1 MDKRNERIKQPLPCS
16 KFLTGGGIALFC
28 LALTGAT
35 GTLYANEVVSDGQ
48 SVLAVQQNGDVTG
61 QIVDQK
67 GEPIIGANILVQGTS
82 TGTITDFNG
91 NFVLSNVPAGAT
103 LEISYIGYKTVT
115 VPVDGRES
123 YDVVLKEDSEMLG
136 EVVVTAMG
144 IERQSETLTYS
155 AQTVGGKDVNELK
168 SVNMINALQGKS
180 AGLTITPNSTG
191 AGGSSKI
198 QFRGS
203 KSISGSNRP
212 LVVVDGVPMMMDL
225 SSQQVDSN
233 YGGQRDG
240 GDAMSTI
247 NPDDIAS
254 ITLLKGASAAALYG
268 AVAANGAI
276 MITTKS
282 ASAGKVAVNFSSNTT
297 VETPMVLP
305 KFQNNYGI
313 SEGLYSW
320 GSKLNGEAPN
330 YAKEFYQVGVTT
342 NNSISLSGGTE
353 AIQAYFSYQNI
364 WSQGITPT
372 NDYMSHNF
380 SSKVGF
386 NPWKNLHIDFT
397 AKYTNQQIDNQP
409 SSGYLFN
416 PLTGVYLFPRGEDW
430 DGYKNNYEV
439 YDPERGVN
447 VQNWVNTQQENFNN
461 PYWVLN
467 RQKQEVDR
475 NRFEIGGN
483 VTWDITSD
491 WKIQG
496 RMKYERSDERWKHNL
511 YASSGGD
518 RYTMGR
524 MKDNRYFADQ
534 LYGDVLLSYN
544 HTWNDYSLSVT
555 AGSSFTKNTTSH
567 VDLWAEGQE
576 FTVTDGVVSG
586 NIYYPNIFNP
596 NNYYTNM
603 SFLQDGNWET
613 EKRINSVFAT
623 AQFGFREG
631 LFIDASVRNDWSS
644 TLAFTDSYSFA
655 YPSVGLS
662 LLLDKFVDMGP
673 NVDLFKVRASYSMVG
688 NDVPLYVTNRLYR
701 IGAQGVLTPPDEAPF
716 RTLKPEQT
724 TSIEAGFDG
733 TFFQNRFNVSLT
745 YYKTNTKNQYFTV
758 SAPFE
763 TGLRNRYVN
772 AGNVQNQGFE
782 ASLGWFQPFNDDFSW
797 QTDVNLSFNDNEIVE
812 LVDLLPDGLTLADFG
827 GAKII
832 LKEGGEYG
840 DLYVRHMMRDENG
853 VPMKNEDG
861 TPVISGD
868 SNDQLEYAGNMNSKW
883 MLSWNNTFRYKDFTL
898 SFLIDG
904 RIGGKVLSM
913 TEATLDGWG
922 VSERSGEARDNGGV
936 VHVDGQ
942 TFDAQQY
949 YTTVGST
956 SYNTPYD
963 NSQYVYSATNFRLRE
978 LSLGYTFRNLLGTG
992 KHLTLSL
999 IGRNL
1004 FFFYKDAPMD
1014 PDVSIGTGNGMQGI
1028 DIFSLPT
1035 SRSYGLNIKL
1045 NF

>member
-1 MDKRNERIKQPLPCS
+1 MEKRNERIRRSPRHPNL
-16 KFLTGGGIALFC
+16 LMGGSITLFC
-28 LALTGAT
+28 LALLGA
-35 GTLYANEVVSDGQ
+35 GNSLYANNAQSRVQ
-48 SVLAVQQNGDVTG
+48 SVLEVKQSDSIEGTV
-61 QIVDQK
+61 VDAK
-67 GEPIIGANILVQGTS
+67 GEPIIGANIVVVGTPN
-82 TGTITDFNG
+82 GTITDFNG
-91 NFVLSNVPAGAT
+91 NFVLTGVPAGAT
-103 LEISYIGYKTVT
+103 VEVSYIGYKTVT
-115 VPVDGRES
+115 FAVDGRDS
-123 YDVVLKEDSEMLG
+123 YSVKLQEDSEMLG

-212 LVVVDGVPMMMDL
+212 LVVVDGVPLMMDL
-225 SSQQVDSN
+225 TTQQVDSN

-282 ASAGKVAVNFSSNTT
+282 AASGKVSVNFSSNTT

-305 KFQNNYGI
+305 KFQNSYGM

-320 GSKLNGEAPN
+320 GSKLGSEAPN
-330 YAKEFYQVGVTT
+330 YAKDFYQVGVTT

-353 AIQAYFSYQNI
+353 KIQAYFSYQNV
-364 WSQGITPT
+364 WSRGITPE
-372 NDYMSHNF
+372 NDFMSHNF
-380 SSKVGF
+380 NSKVGF
-386 NPWKNLHIDFT
+386 NPWKNVHIDFT
-397 AKYTNQQIDNQP
+397 AKYTNQQVDNQP
-409 SSGYLFN
+409 AAGYLFN
-416 PLTGVYLFPRGEDW
+416 PLTGVYLFPRGENW
-430 DGYKNNYEV
+430 DGYKENYEV
-439 YDPERGVN
+439 WDESRGVS
-447 VQNWVNTQQENFNN
+447 VQNWVNNKQEQFGN
-461 PYWVLN
+461 PYWILN

-475 NRFEIGGN
+475 NRYEFGGN

-491 WKIQG
+491 WKVQG
-496 RMKYERSDERWKHNL
+496 RLKYERADERWKHNL
-511 YASSGGD
+511 HASSVAD
-518 RYTMGR
+518 RYPMGR
-524 MKDNRYFADQ
+524 MKDNRYFSDQ

-544 HTWNDYSLSVT
+544 HTWGDYSLSVT

-567 VDLWAEGQE
+567 VDLWAEGQK
-576 FTVTDGVVSG
+576 FTVNNGVVSG
-586 NIYYPNIFNP
+586 NVYYPNIFTP
-596 NNYYTNM
+596 NNYYANM
-603 SFLQDGNWET
+603 SSLSDGDWET
-613 EKRINSVFAT
+613 EKRLNSVFAT

-644 TLAFTDSYSFA
+644 TLAFTDKCSFA
-655 YPSVGLS
+655 YPSVGVS
-662 LLLDKFVDMGP
+662 LLLDKFVDMGS

-688 NDVPLYVTNRLYR
+688 NDVPVYITNRLYR
-701 IGAQGVLTPPDEAPF
+701 IGTQGTLTPPEEAPF
-716 RTLKPEQT
+716 KTMEPEQT

-745 YYKTNTKNQYFTV
+745 YYKTNTRNQYFVV
-758 SAPFE
+758 SSPFE

-797 QTDVNLSFNDNEIVE
+797 QTDVNLSFNDNKIVE
-812 LVDLLPDGLTLADFG
+812 LVDGLPNGLTLSDFG

-840 DLYVRHMMRDENG
+840 DLYVRHM
-853 VPMKNEDG
+853 VYEDG
-861 TPVISGD
+861 KPQITADGKPVISGD
-868 SNDQLEYAGNMNSKW
+868 PTADEEFYVGNMNSKW
-883 MLSWNNTFRYKDFTL
+883 NLSWNNTFRYKDFTL

-913 TEATLDGWG
+913 TEATMDGWG
-922 VSERSGEARDNGGV
+922 VSERTGEARDNGGTV
-936 VHVDGQ
+936 TVDGV
-942 TFDAQQY
+942 TFDAQKY

-956 SYNTPYD
+956 SYNTAYD
-963 NSQYVYSATNFRLRE
+963 NSQYVYNATNFRLRE

-992 KHLTLSL
+992 NHLTLSL

-1035 SRSYGLNIKL
+1035 SRSFGLNIKL